1 MSYSIKTFYYTLQ
14 GEGLLTG
21 RPAVFC
27 RFSGCN
33 LWSGLEKDRKNA
45 ICNFCDTEFVGTD
58 GFNGRKYPTAESVA
72 EKAHTLWPAG
82 MEGIPYVVCTGGEPL
97 LQLDSKLI
105 HSFHENGFEIGIET
119 NGTLPVPDEL
129 DWVCVS
135 PKSGAVLIVEKGDEL
150 KIVYPQNGLDPSDY
164 EGLNFDHFSLQPMD
178 GLNIQQTTHET
189 LDYCMN
195 HPQWNLSLQI
205 HKLLNIP

>member
-72 EKAHTLWPAG
+72 EKAHSLWPAG

-178 GLNIQQTTHET
+178 GLNIQKTTHET